1 MFAEILA
8 TPIMTITDKIC
19 AKKYVKS
26 FTVNYM
32 SELGYE
38 NEVFKLITCKMRPRQ
53 RLQKAAFADI

>member
-8 TPIMTITDKIC
+8 TPIMTITDKIY

-38 NEVFKLITCKMRPRQ
+38 NEVFKLITCKMKPRQ
-53 RLQKAAFADI
+53 RLQKAVFADI